1 MTDQFQPGR
10 KSCYGTAR
18 VSRKTDIAEM
28 SGASRPTIDKWIDR
42 HALYGV
48 GGLTSET
55 SPGARR
61 TIPGSVRGR
70 VLALTRQTPPEELG
84 ISHWT
89 SVKMAAYIKKTEGI
103 SVSQPWVSRLW
114 RDHGLQP
121 WRQGTFK
128 ISKDPD
134 FEEKVRDVTGLY
146 LNPPEGEAVVS
157 ADVKSGIQE
166 DY

>member
-1 MTDQFQPGR
+1 MVSMRLSEEQLSELRTAIKPGNYDGSVSARAQIVLWHHEGYR
-10 KSCYGTAR
+10 KA
-18 VSRKTDIAEM
+18 DIAEM

-42 HALYGV
+42 YALYGL

-55 SPGARR
+55 SPGGRR
-61 TIPGSVRGR
+61 TIPGSIRGR

-103 SVSQPWVSRLW
+103 PVSQPWVSRLW
-114 RDHGLQP
+114 REHGLQP

-128 ISKDPD
+128 IGKDPG
-134 FEEKVRDVTGLY
+134 FEEKVVT
-146 LNPPEGEAVVS
+146 
-157 ADVKSGIQE
+157 
-166 DY
+166 